1 MITLSECN
9 PFLRQAL
16 ILNEV
21 LESKEPRLAYDHR
34 IFYILD
40 GDGYIII
47 NGEKHMLSPDFLI
60 FFRPAVKYF
69 FRGKM
74 KVAVLNFDL
83 TRQCSDRK
91 KSITPSIEK
100 DFDENRL
107 FDLTF
112 LDCSESPLFL
122 HAPQFKDYCVKIV
135 HTFTSATE
143 ESDAACSAMLKF
155 LLSKTYETARTSTNP
170 QETLINELLRYIRSN
185 AADIVTNEEISA
197 KFGYSPIY
205 LSSLLKRLYGKTLHQ
220 TVLEEKIK
228 LSKQLLLSS
237 GYSIEQIALYL
248 NFSSRSHFCTVFRT
262 YTGITPLEYKN
273 QKD

>member
-21 LESKEPRLAYDHR
+21 LESKDPRKAYDHR
-34 IFYILD
+34 IFYILE
-40 GDGYIII
+40 GDGYIVI
-47 NGEKHMLSPDFLI
+47 NGEKHILSPDFLL
-60 FFRPAVKYF
+60 FFRPAVKYY

-74 KVAVLNFDL
+74 KVAVFNFDL
-83 TRQCSDRK
+83 TRQSADK
-91 KSITPSIEK
+91 KRSISPSVEK
-100 DFDENRL
+100 DFDENRV
-107 FDLTF
+107 FDPNF
-112 LDCSESPLFL
+112 LNATTPLFL
-122 HAPQFKDYCVKIV
+122 HAPQFKDYCLEIV
-135 HTFTSATE
+135 HTFVSATE
-143 ESDAACSAMLKF
+143 ESDAVCSAMLKF
-155 LLSKTYETARTSTNP
+155 LLAKTYEADRTLTNP
-170 QETLINELLRYIRSN
+170 QDAFIGEVLRFIRNN
-185 AADIVTNEEISA
+185 AADVVSNEEISA

-205 LSSLLKRLYGKTLHQ
+205 LSSQLKRFYGKTLHQ
-220 TVLEEKIK
+220 TVLDEKIK

-248 NFSSRSHFCTVFRT
+248 NFSSRSHFCTAFKA